1 MSDKLATLTSTDDV
15 SIITLD
21 DGKANVFSPKMIKDV
36 NECLD
41 KVPTER
47 GALIITGREGMFS
60 AGFDLKI
67 ISAGDMQATMDM
79 SLSGFKL
86 LSRLFS
92 FPRPI
97 LAACSGHG
105 IALGTFLLCC
115 CDYRVG
121 VKGDYMIG
129 ANEMRT
135 NMVIPI
141 PILELINHRVSS
153 GHKYRAI
160 LGAEMYSI
168 ENGIGA
174 GLNPNGEDTGLFI
187 TDVYTKDNEKKILQE
202 FGIVF
207 DGQYRENLMDSGIYE
222 YIEPHYKSKGTNMNG
237 LYTYNFSLNSNPF
250 ELQPSG
256 AVNLTMFKKVELEVT
271 TFTPSLDENA
281 QVLTVCD
288 ADGVIIGINKPSW
301 IIYDYTYTLRL
312 YEEKYN
318 ILTFNSG
325 NCGYMFVR

>member
-1 MSDKLATLTSTDDV
+1 MSDRIATLTSKDDI

-21 DGKANVFSPKMIKDV
+21 DGKANVFSPKMIQDV

-41 KVPTER
+41 KVPTES
-47 GALIITGREGMFS
+47 GALIISGRDGMFS

-67 ISAGDMQATMDM
+67 ISSGDMQATMDM

-86 LSRLFS
+86 LSRIFS

-115 CDYRVG
+115 CDYRIG

-141 PILELINHRVSS
+141 PILELISHRVTAS
-153 GHKYRAI
+153 HKYRAI

-168 ENGIGA
+168 QDGVEA
-174 GLNPNGEDTGLFI
+174 GLIDEIVDSKDLMEAAMLKAKDLASMGHPSYTLTKELFI
-187 TDVYTKDNEKKILQE
+187 REPLQKINDA
-202 FGIVF
+202 IS
-207 DGQYRENLMDSGIYE
+207 D
-222 YIEPHYKSKGTNMNG
+222 IES
-237 LYTYNFSLNSNPF
+237 S
-250 ELQPSG
+250 
-256 AVNLTMFKKVELEVT
+256 
-271 TFTPSLDENA
+271 
-281 QVLTVCD
+281 
-288 ADGVIIGINKPSW
+288 
-301 IIYDYTYTLRL
+301 
-312 YEEKYN
+312 
-318 ILTFNSG
+318 
-325 NCGYMFVR
+325 

>member
-1 MSDKLATLTSTDDV
+1 MSAKIATLTNKDDI

-21 DGKANVFSPKMIKDV
+21 DGKANVFSPKMIQDV

-41 KVPTER
+41 KVPTES
-47 GALIITGREGMFS
+47 GALIITGRDGMFS

-67 ISAGDMQATMDM
+67 ISSGDMQATMDM

-86 LSRLFS
+86 LSRIFS

-115 CDYRVG
+115 CDYRIG

-141 PILELINHRVSS
+141 PILELISHRVTAS
-153 GHKYRAI
+153 HKYRAI

-168 ENGIGA
+168 QDGVEA
-174 GLNPNGEDTGLFI
+174 GLIDEIVDSKDLMEAAILKAKDLASMGHPSYTLTKELFI
-187 TDVYTKDNEKKILQE
+187 REPLQKINDA
-202 FGIVF
+202 IS
-207 DGQYRENLMDSGIYE
+207 D
-222 YIEPHYKSKGTNMNG
+222 IES
-237 LYTYNFSLNSNPF
+237 S
-250 ELQPSG
+250 
-256 AVNLTMFKKVELEVT
+256 
-271 TFTPSLDENA
+271 
-281 QVLTVCD
+281 
-288 ADGVIIGINKPSW
+288 
-301 IIYDYTYTLRL
+301 
-312 YEEKYN
+312 
-318 ILTFNSG
+318 
-325 NCGYMFVR
+325 

>member
-1 MSDKLATLTSTDDV
+1 MSDRIATLTSKDDI

-21 DGKANVFSPKMIKDV
+21 DGKANVFSPKMIQDV
-36 NECLD
+36 NQCLD
-41 KVPTER
+41 KVPTES

-67 ISAGDMQATMDM
+67 ISAGDIQATMDM

-86 LSRLFS
+86 LSRIFS

-121 VKGDYMIG
+121 VKGDFMIG

-141 PILELINHRVSS
+141 PILELISHRVSAS
-153 GHKYRAI
+153 HKYRAI

-168 ENGIGA
+168 ESGVEA
-174 GLNPNGEDTGLFI
+174 GLIDEVVDP
-187 TDVYTKDNEKKILQE
+187 
-202 FGIVF
+202 
-207 DGQYRENLMDSGIYE
+207 ENLMETAMLKAKDLATMGHPSYSLTKELLIRE
-222 YIEPHYKSKGTNMNG
+222 PLQKINNAISDIES
-237 LYTYNFSLNSNPF
+237 S
-250 ELQPSG
+250 
-256 AVNLTMFKKVELEVT
+256 
-271 TFTPSLDENA
+271 
-281 QVLTVCD
+281 
-288 ADGVIIGINKPSW
+288 
-301 IIYDYTYTLRL
+301 
-312 YEEKYN
+312 
-318 ILTFNSG
+318 
-325 NCGYMFVR
+325 

>member
-1 MSDKLATLTSTDDV
+1 MSDRIATLTSKDDI

-21 DGKANVFSPKMIKDV
+21 DGKANVFSPKMIQDV

-41 KVPTER
+41 NVPTES
-47 GALIITGREGMFS
+47 GAIIITGREGMFS

-67 ISAGDMQATMDM
+67 ISAGDIQATMDM

-86 LSRLFS
+86 LSRIFS

-121 VKGDYMIG
+121 VKGDFMIG

-141 PILELINHRVSS
+141 PILELISHRVSAS
-153 GHKYRAI
+153 HKYRAI

-168 ENGIGA
+168 ESGLEA
-174 GLNPNGEDTGLFI
+174 GLIDEVVDP
-187 TDVYTKDNEKKILQE
+187 
-202 FGIVF
+202 
-207 DGQYRENLMDSGIYE
+207 ENLMETAMLKAKDLATMG
-222 YIEPHYKSKGTNMNG
+222 H
-237 LYTYNFSLNSNPF
+237 
-250 ELQPSG
+250 PS
-256 AVNLTMFKKVELEVT
+256 
-271 TFTPSLDENA
+271 
-281 QVLTVCD
+281 
-288 ADGVIIGINKPSW
+288 
-301 IIYDYTYTLRL
+301 YTLTKELLIREPL
-312 YEEKYN
+312 QKINNAISDIE
-318 ILTFNSG
+318 SS
-325 NCGYMFVR
+325 

>member
-1 MSDKLATLTSTDDV
+1 MSARLATLTSEDDL

-21 DGKANVFSPKMIKDV
+21 DGKANVFSPKMIQDV

-41 KVPTER
+41 KVPTES

-67 ISAGDMQATMDM
+67 ISAGDMQVTMDM

-168 ENGIGA
+168 ENGIDA
-174 GLNPNGEDTGLFI
+174 GLIDEVVDP
-187 TDVYTKDNEKKILQE
+187 
-202 FGIVF
+202 
-207 DGQYRENLMDSGIYE
+207 ENLMETAKLKAKDLATMG
-222 YIEPHYKSKGTNMNG
+222 H
-237 LYTYNFSLNSNPF
+237 
-250 ELQPSG
+250 PS
-256 AVNLTMFKKVELEVT
+256 
-271 TFTPSLDENA
+271 
-281 QVLTVCD
+281 
-288 ADGVIIGINKPSW
+288 
-301 IIYDYTYTLRL
+301 YTLTKELLIREPL
-312 YEEKYN
+312 QKINDAISAIESN
-318 ILTFNSG
+318 
-325 NCGYMFVR
+325 

>member
-1 MSDKLATLTSTDDV
+1 MSDKLATLTSEDDI

-21 DGKANVFSPKMIKDV
+21 DGKANVFSPKMIQDV

-41 KVPTER
+41 KVPTES

-67 ISAGDMQATMDM
+67 ISAGNVQATMDM

-86 LSRLFS
+86 LSRIFS
-92 FPRPI
+92 FPRPV

-121 VKGDYMIG
+121 VKGDFMIG

-153 GHKYRAI
+153 SHKYRAI

-174 GLNPNGEDTGLFI
+174 GLIDEVVDA
-187 TDVYTKDNEKKILQE
+187 
-202 FGIVF
+202 
-207 DGQYRENLMDSGIYE
+207 ENLMETAMLKAKDLAIMG
-222 YIEPHYKSKGTNMNG
+222 H
-237 LYTYNFSLNSNPF
+237 
-250 ELQPSG
+250 PS
-256 AVNLTMFKKVELEVT
+256 
-271 TFTPSLDENA
+271 
-281 QVLTVCD
+281 
-288 ADGVIIGINKPSW
+288 
-301 IIYDYTYTLRL
+301 YTLTKELLIRETL
-312 YEEKYN
+312 KKINDAISAIE
-318 ILTFNSG
+318 SD
-325 NCGYMFVR
+325 

>member
-1 MSDKLATLTSTDDV
+1 MSDKLATLTSEDDI

-21 DGKANVFSPKMIKDV
+21 DGKANVFSPKMIQDV

-41 KVPTER
+41 KVPTES

-67 ISAGDMQATMDM
+67 ISAGDIQATMDM

-86 LSRLFS
+86 LSRIFS

-121 VKGDYMIG
+121 VKGDFMIG

-141 PILELINHRVSS
+141 PILELISHRVSAS
-153 GHKYRAI
+153 HKYRAI

-168 ENGIGA
+168 ESGVEA
-174 GLNPNGEDTGLFI
+174 GLIDEVVDP
-187 TDVYTKDNEKKILQE
+187 
-202 FGIVF
+202 
-207 DGQYRENLMDSGIYE
+207 ENLMETAMLKAKDLATMG
-222 YIEPHYKSKGTNMNG
+222 H
-237 LYTYNFSLNSNPF
+237 
-250 ELQPSG
+250 PS
-256 AVNLTMFKKVELEVT
+256 
-271 TFTPSLDENA
+271 
-281 QVLTVCD
+281 
-288 ADGVIIGINKPSW
+288 
-301 IIYDYTYTLRL
+301 YTLTKELLIREPL
-312 YEEKYN
+312 QKINNAISDIE
-318 ILTFNSG
+318 SS
-325 NCGYMFVR
+325 